1 METPALSLS
10 FTHIKTPQLI
20 GIICGCSVFIGTISA
35 VLFLLVKSG
44 TLSRFRDEMLS
55 GAPLSLKTNKKEE
68 IAPQYSMLPELYEH
82 LLIAASKLA
91 LKPTISAI
99 KGANL
104 TLRVLDLNT
113 DSKKLIEARYK

>member
-1 METPALSLS
+1 METPTLSLS

-44 TLSRFRDEMLS
+44 TLSRFRDEMVS
-55 GAPLSLKTNKKEE
+55 GTPLSLKTSKKEE

-82 LLIAASKLA
+82 LLIAASQLA
-91 LKPTISAI
+91 LKPTIPTI

-104 TLRVLDLNT
+104 ILRVLNFNT
-113 DSKKLIEARYK
+113 DCKKLIEARY